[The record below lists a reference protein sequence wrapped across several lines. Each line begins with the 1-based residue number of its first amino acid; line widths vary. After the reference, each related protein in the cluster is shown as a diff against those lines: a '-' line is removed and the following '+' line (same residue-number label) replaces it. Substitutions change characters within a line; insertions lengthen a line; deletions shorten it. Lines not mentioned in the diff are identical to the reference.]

1 MDRKG
6 AVKATSVPDEM
17 ISDNAS
23 KYKDGD
29 PKESE
34 KRGGPGDL
42 RNFGIATSY
51 DRSEKASEYG
61 EGREY
66 GGEKIE
72 KLC

>member
-1 MDRKG
+1 
-6 AVKATSVPDEM
+6 M
-17 ISDNAS
+17 ISDGAP
-23 KYKDGD
+23 KYENGD

-34 KRGGPGDL
+34 NRRGPGDL

-66 GGEKIE
+66 SGEKIE
-72 KLC
+72 S